1 MALQS
6 RGHLVV
12 SRIFVERCQ
21 SHARQGDC
29 ETVSIQIG
37 EDAIFALIQVKYGQK
52 AYAKHFGRA
61 SRRCSRAASDVS
73 TVLLF
78 YCPTFEFPK
87 GHVWGAPQ
95 HAATEPW
102 RGVAVSNSLIVPKP
116 IDTITP

>member
-1 MALQS
+1 MALQT

-73 TVLLF
+73 TVRISEG
-78 YCPTFEFPK
+78 PR
-87 GHVWGAPQ
+87 HASGAPHSTLPQ
-95 HAATEPW
+95 NHGEAW
-102 RGVAVSNSLIVPKP
+102 RSAIASSSPNPS
-116 IDTITP
+116 TP

>member
-52 AYAKHFGRA
+52 GLCKAVRPCEQALRTA
-61 SRRCSRAASDVS
+61 PDV
-73 TVLLF
+73 
-78 YCPTFEFPK
+78 
-87 GHVWGAPQ
+87 
-95 HAATEPW
+95 
-102 RGVAVSNSLIVPKP
+102 
-116 IDTITP
+116 

>member
-61 SRRCSRAASDVS
+61 SRRCSRALP
-73 TVLLF
+73 TFLL
-78 YCPTFEFPK
+78 FEFPK
-87 GHVWGAPQ
+87 GQGMLLGRPTARCHRTMA
-95 HAATEPW
+95 
-102 RGVAVSNSLIVPKP
+102 RRPKP